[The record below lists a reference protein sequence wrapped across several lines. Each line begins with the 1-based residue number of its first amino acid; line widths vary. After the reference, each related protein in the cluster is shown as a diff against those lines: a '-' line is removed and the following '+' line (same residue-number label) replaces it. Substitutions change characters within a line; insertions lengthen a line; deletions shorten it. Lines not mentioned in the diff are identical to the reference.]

1 MKPSLLILAAGMGS
15 RYGGLKQVDGVGPN
29 EEAIIEYS
37 IYDAIKAGFGKV
49 VCVIRKEIA
58 TAFEEKFGN
67 KFKDKIEVV
76 YAFQELDYPVAGIEK
91 FPEGREKPWGT
102 AHAVLVAKD
111 LIQEPFAVINAD
123 DYYGVSSF
131 AVMADFLKNEC
142 KPNLYS
148 MIGYVLDNTL
158 SDHGTVNRGIC
169 EMDSGNLLTD
179 VVERTKIHREG
190 GNIQFFD
197 ESGTRHILGQNTLVS
212 MNYWGF
218 HPAVFEQLEKAF
230 VEFVHTEGHLPKSE
244 LYIPTVMNALIKQ
257 EKIQVKVLTC
267 DAQWYGVTYKEDK
280 SFVVDAFNEMIGRGV
295 YPKELWGHN

>member
-49 VCVIRKEIA
+49 VCVIRKDIA
-58 TAFEEKFGN
+58 TAFAEKFGD
-67 KFKDKIEVV
+67 KFKDRIEVV
-76 YAFQELDYPVAGIEK
+76 YAFQELDHPVPGIDV

-102 AHAVLVAKD
+102 AHAVLVARD
-111 LIQEPFAVINAD
+111 YIQEPFAVINAD

-131 AVMADFLKNEC
+131 TVMADFLKREC
-142 KPNLYS
+142 RPDLYS
-148 MIGYVLDNTL
+148 MVGYVLDNTL

-169 EMDSGNLLTD
+169 EMDDASLLTD

-190 GNIQFFD
+190 NDIQFVD
-197 ESGTRHILGQNTLVS
+197 DSGVRHLLDKHTLVS

-218 HPAVFEQLEKAF
+218 HPAVFDHLEAAF
-230 VEFVHTEGHLPKSE
+230 VEFVRTEGHLPKSE
-244 LYIPTVMNALIKQ
+244 LYIPTVMNALIQ
-257 EKIQVKVLTC
+257 RGETRVKVLTC
-267 DAQWYGVTYKEDK
+267 DAHWHGVTYQEDK
-280 SFVVDAFNEMIGRGV
+280 AFVVAAFRRMIDDGV
-295 YPKELWGHN
+295 YPSPLW

>member
-49 VCVIRKEIA
+49 VCVIRKDIA
-58 TAFEEKFGN
+58 TAFAEKFGD
-67 KFKDKIEVV
+67 KFKEHIEVV
-76 YAFQELDYPVAGIEK
+76 YAFQELNHPVPGIDA

-102 AHAVLVAKD
+102 AHAVLVARD
-111 LIQEPFAVINAD
+111 YIQEPFAVINAD

-131 AVMADFLKNEC
+131 RVMADFLQGEC
-142 KPNLYS
+142 RPDLYS
-148 MIGYVLDNTL
+148 MVGYVLDNTL
-158 SDHGTVNRGIC
+158 SDHGTVNRGVC
-169 EMDSGNLLTD
+169 EMDDHFLLTD

-197 ESGTRHILGQNTLVS
+197 ESGEKHLLDRSTLVS

-218 HPAVFEQLEKAF
+218 HPAVFDHLEKAF
-230 VEFVHTEGHLPKSE
+230 VAFIQTQGHLPKSE
-244 LYIPTVMNALIKQ
+244 LYIPTVMNDLIKRD
-257 EKIQVKVLTC
+257 EAKVKVLTC

-280 SFVVDAFNEMIGRGV
+280 SFVVDAFGDMINRGV
-295 YPKELWGHN
+295 YPEQLWA